1 MNMKTIYKYFAAAF
15 ALIAAVSC
23 AKQEDMPSQEG
34 NAQTGTYE
42 YILDASQEGI
52 TRTTMDGLN
61 ILWSMDDQIGIGG
74 ITSDNKFA
82 GAQASGGAQSI
93 TDSENYTPSASAAF
107 RLVLPDGFNPKVAG
121 YPYNDNISYTKGN
134 ATDNVDACSVEIPAI
149 QVGIK
154 DNIPAKAF
162 AMVGKIDKDT
172 GKCPMHNVGAVIK
185 FEITGSDVASL
196 RFEGNNGEVISGMRY
211 YYTHNGSGKLAGNVI
226 ASKDADMAVATSV
239 TLIPSDDVFEPGVYY
254 FVVGQNTLANG
265 FTMTLTNSRGLQAVR
280 KTEGEFTI
288 ERNHKYVKF
297 GSDEGWFNNVS
308 TGVAGNLGTAEG
320 TTATLYGIAPATAT
334 DADILGFQ
342 TSTDGIN
349 WTDFEGTIQKSFTTE
364 PTLNV
369 FSGVLSGIVPE
380 TVNYYRAAYTNSTG
394 ITTYGTAKEFR
405 TYANAQSAIINLYN
419 GAAKWPFTN
428 IEHGSENGL
437 KIGTGSDALHSGKE
451 FTLTNSTY
459 DSFIVKAKGGAWI
472 NKNTGCL
479 TMKVYKGD
487 YIKLPVFDGKKP
499 VSVSMLMGGVERE
512 GGDILFN
519 QQGRPSVRKIGEGV
533 FESSDVNG
541 GDAWVPQS
549 MYLYDSRSWYLNGTA
564 AGEYGIYFNR
574 GADQNCYISYLE
586 VVYADAKPTTIK
598 QNLTWWG
605 GHGNH
610 SDSTNPDV
618 ALFQNATWPFAQG
631 RGSWDSNKDFE
642 FSTSDYEFIKYSF
655 KSKLTLN
662 YSRAGFQYGT
672 EVGDYMAI
680 KPSENY
686 KLTSIKLRGGN
697 SANNYSVTDMTG
709 NVISG
714 GEAKDMA
721 ADYDSTL
728 EFNLSGTTANT
739 EYRLQVNTTTK
750 TTIRE
755 MWITYE
761 LVK

>member
-1 MNMKTIYKYFAAAF
+1 MNMKTIYRHLAVAV

-239 TLIPSDDVFEPGVYY
+239 TLIPSGDVFEPGAYY
-254 FVVGQNTLANG
+254 FVVGQNTLSNG
-265 FTMTLTNSRGLQAVR
+265 FTMTLTNSRGIQAVR

-297 GSDEGWFNNVS
+297 GSDEGWFSNVN
-308 TGVAGNLGTAEG
+308 TGVAGNLGTAAG

-342 TSTDGIN
+342 TSADGIN
-349 WTDFEGTIQKSFTTE
+349 WTDFEGTIERSFTAE

-369 FSGVLSGIVPE
+369 FMGVLSGIVPE

-394 ITTYGTAKEFR
+394 ITTYGMAKEFR

-428 IEHGSENGL
+428 IEHGSATGL
-437 KIGTGSDALHSGKE
+437 ETGTSAQAHHGGEEL
-451 FTLTNSTY
+451 TLTNSTG
-459 DSFIVKAKGGAWI
+459 DNFVVMSKKGVWI
-472 NKNTGCL
+472 NKNSGCM
-479 TMKVYKGD
+479 TMGVYQGN
-487 YIKLPVFDGKKP
+487 YIKLPKVIGKKP
-499 VSVSMLMGGVERE
+499 LSVTMLVGSLASSTNPSAGA
-512 GGDILFN
+512 N
-519 QQGRPSVRKIGEGV
+519 QLCQPSIRKIANGV
-533 FESSDVNG
+533 CESSDAAG
-541 GDAWVPQS
+541 GDRWDPRPL
-549 MYLYDSRSWYLNGTA
+549 YLYDSHCWNLGGTDDS
-564 AGEYGIYFNR
+564 EYCIYFNVA
-574 GADQNCYISYLE
+574 GDQNVYISYLE
-586 VVYADAKPTTIK
+586 VVYMDAKPATIN
-598 QNLTWWG
+598 QNLVWYPKTG
-605 GHGNH
+605 PNDN
-610 SDSTNPDV
+610 SIS
-618 ALFQNATWPFAQG
+618 AEWPFAPKY
-631 RGSWDSNKDFE
+631 SSSNSSAE
-642 FSTSDYEFIKYSF
+642 FSTSAYPDIKYSF
-655 KSKLTLN
+655 KTTKTWT
-662 YSRAGFQYGT
+662 YTRAGLKIGGA
-672 EVGDYMAI
+672 VGDYMAFKGVPEYRLVYVKI
-680 KPSENY
+680 
-686 KLTSIKLRGGN
+686 RGG
-697 SANNYSVTDMTG
+697 STANNYSIVDTNG
-709 NVISG
+709 SEISG
-714 GEAKDMA
+714 GNNQDITASYDDAVEFTLSDTEAD
-721 ADYDSTL
+721 
-728 EFNLSGTTANT
+728 T
-739 EYRLQVNTTTK
+739 EYRLQVNTEKDTN
-750 TTIRE
+750 IRE
-755 MWITYE
+755 MWVTYE
-761 LVK
+761 LVR